1 MTNGVRELQISIFNK
16 TYVEKFGFKPGK
28 ICQSRNKMISE
39 KELKD
44 DMFFI
49 KNIVNDFNLI
59 IMDIIKN
66 GIKILSNYSY
76 IPYTSSIT
84 NFIHACEKFNV
95 HFPSQQGKIRSGKRK
110 PN

>member
-49 KNIVNDFNLI
+49 KNISSFNSFSEI
-59 IMDIIKN
+59 ILFLD
-66 GIKILSNYSY
+66 
-76 IPYTSSIT
+76 
-84 NFIHACEKFNV
+84 
-95 HFPSQQGKIRSGKRK
+95 
-110 PN
+110 